1 MGAWTWTL
9 SFSCLCTSLELA
21 PYMHP
26 DPNAL
31 KIYVDGSAL
40 KNPGGPGGIAGI
52 AEFPENLNRD
62 DEVLFEEGYF
72 ETTNNRMELR
82 ACIRALEHARQFA
95 ALLRCPRII
104 VISDSMYLNDSHRRA
119 PYWKKNGW
127 KNADGKLVENEDLWN
142 ELLLLRPKV
151 RTSTEIQWVKG
162 KSAPILKEVD
172 RRAKAAAKQ
181 PTNVDRGFRGGK
193 VARSRTPGRSASTLF
208 SARGQELVI
217 NVYRKK
223 PAGRAEDKIYFD
235 LFSED
240 KGEFTAKYHAFTTAE
255 IAHELHRSHHYRVR
269 FNDSPKH
276 PIIESVLNDVTVDN
290 RTPAPIPNSQV

>member
-1 MGAWTWTL
+1 M
-9 SFSCLCTSLELA
+9 F
-21 PYMHP
+21 Y

-62 DEVLFEEGYF
+62 NEVIFEEGYI

-82 ACIRALEHARQFA
+82 ACIRAFEYARQFA
-95 ALLRCPRII
+95 LRCQRII
-104 VISDSMYLNDSHRRA
+104 VISDSQYLSDNHRRA

-127 KNADGKLVENEDLWN
+127 KNADGKPVENADLWN

-172 RRAKAAAKQ
+172 RRAKAAANQ

-193 VARSRTPGRSASTLF
+193 VARSKTPGRSASTLF
-208 SARGQELVI
+208 AACGQELVI

-223 PAGRAEDKIYFD
+223 LVGKTEDKIYFD
-235 LFSED
+235 LFSEI
-240 KGEFTAKYHAFTTAE
+240 KGEFTAKHHAFTTAE
-255 IAHELHRSHHYRVR
+255 IAHELHRSHRYRVR

-276 PIIESVLNDVTVDN
+276 PIIESVLEELVL
-290 RTPAPIPNSQV
+290 APGPSIEGEE

>member
-1 MGAWTWTL
+1 
-9 SFSCLCTSLELA
+9 
-21 PYMHP
+21 MHP

-62 DEVLFEEGYF
+62 NELIFEEGYI

-82 ACIRALEHARQFA
+82 ARIKAFEHARQFA
-95 ALLRCPRII
+95 ALLRRPRII
-104 VISDSMYLNDSHRRA
+104 VITDSLYVNDNHHRA

-127 KNADGKLVENEDLWN
+127 KNADGKPVENADLWN

-172 RRAKAAAKQ
+172 RRAKAAARR

-193 VARSRTPGRSASTLF
+193 VARSKTPGRSASTLF
-208 SARGQELVI
+208 SARGQELAI

-223 PAGRAEDKIYFD
+223 LAGRTEDKIYFD

-255 IAHELHRSHHYRVR
+255 IAHELHRSHRYRVR
-269 FNDSPKH
+269 FNDNQKH
-276 PIIESVLNDVTVDN
+276 PVIECILNEVTVDDKMP
-290 RTPAPIPNSQV
+290 TPIPNSES

>member
-1 MGAWTWTL
+1 MCATKL
-9 SFSCLCTSLELA
+9 IRMF
-21 PYMHP
+21 Y

-40 KNPGGPGGIAGI
+40 KNPGGPGGVAGI

-62 DEVLFEEGYF
+62 NEVIFEEGYI

-82 ACIRALEHARQFA
+82 ACIGAFEHARQFA
-95 ALLRCPRII
+95 ALLRRPRII
-104 VISDSMYLNDSHRRA
+104 IISDSQYVNDNHRRA

-127 KNADGKLVENEDLWN
+127 KNADGKPVENADLWN

-151 RTSTEIQWVKG
+151 RTSTEIRWAKG

-172 RRAKAAAKQ
+172 RRAKAAAKR

-193 VARSRTPGRSASTLF
+193 VARSKTPGRSASTLF
-208 SARGQELVI
+208 SAGGQELVI

-223 PAGRAEDKIYFD
+223 LAGKTEDKIYFD
-235 LFSED
+235 LFYES

-255 IAHELHRSHHYRVR
+255 IANELHRSHRYRVR
-269 FNDSPKH
+269 FNDNPKH
-276 PIIESVLNDVTVDN
+276 PIIESVLEEVAL
-290 RTPAPIPNSQV
+290 APGPGSERRGMKREGLCSVR

>member
-1 MGAWTWTL
+1 M
-9 SFSCLCTSLELA
+9 F
-21 PYMHP
+21 Y

-62 DEVLFEEGYF
+62 SELIFEEGYL
-72 ETTNNRMELR
+72 ETTNNRMELW
-82 ACIRALEHARQFA
+82 ACIKAFEYARQVA

-104 VISDSMYLNDSHRRA
+104 IISDSLYVNDNHRRA

-127 KNADGKLVENEDLWN
+127 KNADGRPLENADLWN

-193 VARSRTPGRSASTLF
+193 VARSKTLGRSASTLF
-208 SARGQELVI
+208 SARGQESVI

-223 PAGRAEDKIYFD
+223 LVGTTEDKIYFD
-235 LFSED
+235 LFSESN
-240 KGEFTAKYHAFTTAE
+240 GEFTAKHHAFTIAE
-255 IAHELHRSHHYRVR
+255 IAHELHRSHRYRVR
-269 FNDSPKH
+269 FNDNPKH
-276 PIIESVLNDVTVDN
+276 PIIESVLEELVL
-290 RTPAPIPNSQV
+290 APGSSSEDEE